1 MQESTALRFR
11 LLAASLCA
19 GLLWTTACSVQG
31 PRDEEPA
38 AEPATEPAPQIELIV
53 EDETPAGTVETSGAY
68 SGSLTPFF
76 VRADASSFQEPKL
89 APELA
94 FDGKP
99 DTRWASNFRDDEWIE
114 GYFDRPV
121 GIRKIEI
128 TWETARAADFVV
140 YLADKRTNWVEMGRR
155 TDAVGSIDTLNFAA
169 PAVTTGIRIECK
181 RRATSWGNS
190 IFEVSVEGT
199 ADGQPPAV
207 SLRDYQMK
215 LSEWQL
221 RERAVASNLL
231 AAAAAD
237 PKTSRGMSDDA
248 FLDLV
253 ERRSFDYFWW
263 ETHPTNGLT
272 RDRGRNFESSE
283 ECYIASVAAVGFALT
298 AYPIGVERGWITRE
312 EGLER
317 TRITLDTFLH
327 GPVRNIRGFFPHFV
341 DIFSGKDAINTEIST
356 IDTALFLAGM
366 IVAIEYFQDPGLT
379 AAARAIMERV
389 EWDWARNGH
398 PHFVTHGLH
407 GDGRF
412 LDARWGTV
420 TEGLLIYL
428 LGLGSPTHPL
438 PPESW
443 HAIDRV
449 TGEYRGYRFL
459 IEHGFQSIFRY
470 QYPALWY
477 DFRGRTDRARA
488 DYFETVTLAVL
499 AMREYCI
506 NQADRFSGSYGPDMW
521 GLGAADGPGDAYMIY
536 GFPPGEP
543 YSPTDGSV
551 IPYAIAGSIPFLPQ
565 HSIRA
570 LRHLYDHHHQMW
582 GKYGFADSV
591 NPHVNFVARD
601 AIGLDAGTILLG
613 IENYRSRM
621 VWKLF
626 MQNEWIQQTTRAIGW
641 TTRPRPWDED
651 GPVDLA
657 RDVRWRFLAGGGDMA
672 SPQLDDSSWKQV
684 VVPDFWENYG
694 DGSVRKDYDGVGWLR
709 ATFNLDASRLA
720 NWTRSGRR
728 IVLRLGA
735 VDDADTTYVNGI
747 MVGETAAGAEMF
759 AKPRTYNVPAALLR
773 AGRNVIAIRVTDLR
787 GFGGIWKPPVELGV
801 E

>member
-1 MQESTALRFR
+1 MKISRATLNV
-11 LLAASLCA
+11 LLAAGFGASAFFTA
-19 GLLWTTACSVQG
+19 GCSVQTSETVEE
-31 PRDEEPA
+31 RTAAEPA
-38 AEPATEPAPQIELIV
+38 AEAAPEIELLI
-53 EDETPAGTVETSGAY
+53 EEAPGAETAGAY

-76 VRADASSFQEPKL
+76 VRAAASSFQEPKL

-94 FDGKP
+94 FDGKA
-99 DTRWASNFRDDEWIE
+99 DTRWASNFRDNEWIE
-114 GYFDRPV
+114 GYFDHPV
-121 GIRKIEI
+121 RIQKIEI
-128 TWETARAADFVV
+128 AWETARAADFTV
-140 YLADKRTNWVEMGRR
+140 YLADRRTNWVEMGRR
-155 TDAVGSIDTLNFAA
+155 TDAVGTLDTLTFAD
-169 PAVTTGIRIECK
+169 PALTTALRIECK
-181 RRATSWGNS
+181 RRATAWGNS
-190 IFEVSVEGT
+190 IFEVAVEGT
-199 ADGQPPAV
+199 ADRPPPAT
-207 SLRDYQMK
+207 SLKDYQMK
-215 LSEWQL
+215 LSAWQV
-221 RERAVASNLL
+221 RERNAASNLM

-263 ETHPTNGLT
+263 ESHPSNGLT

-317 TRITLDTFLH
+317 TRITLNTFLN
-327 GPVRNIRGFFPHFV
+327 GPVRHIRGFFPHFV
-341 DIFSGKDAINTEIST
+341 DIFSGADAANTEIST

-366 IVAIEYFQDPGLT
+366 IVAIEYFKDPGLT
-379 AAARAIMERV
+379 AAARTIMERV

-398 PHFVTHGLH
+398 AHFVTHGTH

-477 DFRGRTDRARA
+477 DFRGRTDRSRA
-488 DYFETVTLAVL
+488 DYFENVTLAVL

-506 NQADRFSGSYGPDMW
+506 NNADSFPTSYGPDSW

-536 GFPPGEP
+536 GFPPGNP

-570 LRHLYDHHHQMW
+570 LRNLYDNHHQMW

-591 NPHVNFVARD
+591 NPHKNFVARD

-621 VWKLF
+621 VWRLF

-641 TTRPRPWDED
+641 TTRPVPWDDD
-651 GPVDLA
+651 GPIDLA
-657 RDVRWRFLAGGGDMA
+657 RDIRWRFTTGGGDLS
-672 SPQLDDSSWKQV
+672 SPQLDDRSWQEV

-694 DGSVRKDYDGVGWLR
+694 SERKDFDGVGWFR
-709 ATFNLDASRLA
+709 ATIQLDSARLA

-728 IVLRLGA
+728 IVLRLGG
-735 VDDADTTYVNGI
+735 VDDSDAAYVNGVS
-747 MVGETAAGAEMF
+747 VGATSAGAEVF
-759 AKPRTYNVPAALLR
+759 AKPRVYNVPPALLR
-773 AGRNVIAIRVTDLR
+773 AGRNVIAIRVTDVR
-787 GFGGIWKPPVELGV
+787 GFGGIWKTPVELGV

>member
-1 MQESTALRFR
+1 MQKFR
-11 LLAASLCA
+11 APIVGFLVTCLGTCALLAA
-19 GLLWTTACSVQG
+19 GCSVQT
-31 PRDEEPA
+31 PEPA
-38 AEPATEPAPQIELIV
+38 EERAASPSSEAPPEIELRI
-53 EDETPAGTVETSGAY
+53 EESPTEEAAGTY

-94 FDGKP
+94 FDGKM
-99 DTRWASNFRDDEWIE
+99 DTRWASNFRDNEWIE
-114 GYFDRPV
+114 GYFDRSV
-121 GIRKIEI
+121 SIQKIEI
-128 TWETARAADFVV
+128 NWETARAADFIV
-140 YLADKRTNWVEMGRR
+140 YLADRKTNWVEVGRR
-155 TDAVGSIDTLNFAA
+155 TDAVGSVDTLSF
-169 PAVTTGIRIECK
+169 PEPVTATAIRIECT
-181 RRATSWGNS
+181 RRATAWGNS
-190 IFEVSVEGT
+190 IFDVTVEGT
-199 ADGQPPAV
+199 AKGQPPAT

-215 LSEWQL
+215 LSSWQI
-221 RERAVASNLL
+221 RERNAASNLL

-237 PKTSRGMSDDA
+237 PKTSRGLSDDA
-248 FLDLV
+248 FLDIV
-253 ERRSFDYFWW
+253 ERRSFESFWW
-263 ETHPTNGLT
+263 ETYPSNGLT
-272 RDRGRNFESSE
+272 RDRGRNFASSE

-317 TRITLDTFLH
+317 TRLTLQTFLD

-341 DIFSGKDAINTEIST
+341 DIFTGKDAMNTEIST

-366 IVAIEYFQDPGLT
+366 IVAVEYFKDPELT
-379 AAARAIMERV
+379 AAARTIMERV

-398 PHFVTHGLH
+398 PNFVTHGLT

-428 LGLGSPTHPL
+428 LALGSPTHPV
-438 PPESW
+438 PPEAW
-443 HAIDRV
+443 YAIDRV

-477 DFRGRTDRARA
+477 DFRGRTDRTHA
-488 DYFETVTLAVL
+488 DYFENVTLAVL

-506 NQADRFSGSYGPDMW
+506 NNADNFAGSYGPDSW
-521 GLGAADGPGDAYMIY
+521 GLGAADGPGNAYMIY

-570 LRHLYDHHHQMW
+570 LRNLYDNHHEMW

-591 NPHVNFVARD
+591 NPYKNFVASD

-621 VWKLF
+621 VWRLF

-641 TTRPRPWDED
+641 TSHPRPWDSD
-651 GPVDLA
+651 GPIDLA
-657 RDVRWRFLAGGGDMA
+657 RDVRWRFMTGGGDMA
-672 SPQLDDSSWKQV
+672 SPQLNDSSWMEV

-694 DGSVRKDYDGVGWLR
+694 PVRKDYDGVGWFR
-709 ATFNLDASRLA
+709 ATIQIDGARLA

-728 IVLRLGA
+728 IVLRLGG
-735 VDDADTTYVNGI
+735 VDDSDAAYVNGI
-747 MVGETAAGAEMF
+747 LVGATSAGAETF
-759 AKPRTYNVPAALLR
+759 TKPRVYNVPGALLH
-773 AGRNVIAIRVTDLR
+773 AGRNVIAVRVTDVR
-787 GFGGIWKPPVELGV
+787 GFGGIWKPPVELGL